1 MSNKGYYTCTT
12 PELPT
17 GSISINRNKKNIM
30 ALFKGKTNRKKAIT
44 YGPFFKEK
52 LGGIQIGGKSI
63 KLRRGNDKCKFLGFL
78 TL

>member
-1 MSNKGYYTCTT
+1 
-12 PELPT
+12 
-17 GSISINRNKKNIM
+17 M

-52 LGGIQIGGKSI
+52 LGGIQIGDKSI
-63 KLRRGNDKCKFLGFL
+63 KMRRGNDKCKFLGFL

>member
-1 MSNKGYYTCTT
+1 
-12 PELPT
+12 
-17 GSISINRNKKNIM
+17 M

-63 KLRRGNDKCKFLGFL
+63 KMRRGNDKCKFLGFL
-78 TL
+78 TLWNFDSDLIIDYWIGRSKFARLNEAVVY